1 MSDYQL
7 DQELYIHPSPAG
19 AYYAISGA
27 DKNPSRELLFA
38 LFKQPSTPKFSLES
52 AKEWLKEP
60 DDDKAL
66 DLLYHMQKVG
76 WIEGLETP
84 RDAPEGILEEMLP
97 QLLSTLSDK
106 VILADEQGFYIASHG
121 FPHETAE
128 ALSVLSAELS
138 TVYEKRQGVLKNNL
152 GLNTSAWGL
161 VDVAGN
167 SQIGFWPMHIG
178 AQCFVLIIGG
188 APRLN
193 QPQLTAMVWALTTRY
208 GDHHNDNKV

>member
-1 MSDYQL
+1 MSNYQL
-7 DQELYIHPSPAG
+7 DQELYIHPTPSG
-19 AYYAISGA
+19 AYYCISGPES
-27 DKNPSRELLFA
+27 NPSRQLLSA
-38 LFKQPSTPKFSLES
+38 LFKQHSTPKFSLES
-52 AKEWLKEP
+52 AKEWLQEP
-60 DDDKAL
+60 HDEKAL

-84 RDAPEGILEEMLP
+84 KDTPEGTLEAMLP
-97 QLLSTLSDK
+97 QFLSTLSDK
-106 VILADEQGFYIASHG
+106 AILADEQGFYIASHG

-128 ALSVLSAELS
+128 ALSVLSAELA

-152 GLNTSAWGL
+152 GLNSRAWGL

-193 QPQLTAMVWALTTRY
+193 QPQLTAMVWALSTRY
-208 GDHHNDNKV
+208 GDHQTDNEA